1 MDQRV
6 RRILTS
12 FLLAAITHQRR
23 AAAAAARKKKQNKR
37 SPRCQDGPVELRSSL
52 LSPRTMRLR
61 VKQTGREAERPG
73 RAVQTGA
80 SSDTPVRS
88 VGRSACPVGDVGH
101 RLPLLYHLLFLLLRR
116 GFLPPTLF
124 ISTIR
129 LFFRVFKTRVPPA
142 AAAAAAGSP
151 SPRSR
156 GSAWCTETQRHV
168 PKLAE

>member
-12 FLLAAITHQRR
+12 FLLAAITHQRG
-23 AAAAAARKKKQNKR
+23 AAAAARKKKRNKR
-37 SPRCQDGPVELRSSL
+37 SPRCQNGPVELRSSL

-129 LFFRVFKTRVPPA
+129 LFFRVFKTRVPPP
-142 AAAAAAGSP
+142 AAAAAGSP

>member
-12 FLLAAITHQRR
+12 FLLAAITHQRGA

-37 SPRCQDGPVELRSSL
+37 SPRCQNGPVELRSSL

-129 LFFRVFKTRVPPA
+129 LFFRVFKTRVPPP
-142 AAAAAAGSP
+142 AAAAGSP